1 MALKITAFIY
11 DLLMSPLEKLGLQR
25 LRRKIL
31 NLVSGDKILEIGA
44 GTGLNIPVYP
54 DGKEIV
60 CIEPKFGMIK
70 KAIKR
75 AEKHE
80 KKVYFVC
87 SEVET
92 LPFKSET
99 FDVVFATFVFC
110 EVKDP
115 EGGFNEILRVLK
127 SGGKLILLEHVR
139 PNGKIISKVFD
150 IGNKITSILGENI
163 NRQTVE
169 LAVKSGFSIE
179 KVEDIYDGIVKLI
192 VGVKRAKV

>member
-1 MALKITAFIY
+1 MALKIFPFVY
-11 DLLMSPLEKLGLQR
+11 DLLMFPVEKLGLQR